1 MSTLLSD
8 VIFANRYIGDF
19 VCSIRLGRGSYSLQ
33 PVIDNHTTI
42 NDSFLVE
49 SPSDGSGQGSSI
61 DPPAEDSAA
70 GIFLFNSFVCG
81 AVARALQSAQDMLV
95 LPLSFHNFFIAFW
108 DHQQMLAEDG
118 VHLPGHVTKFL
129 PILDTAAD
137 AAIQGCTRI
146 WALAFDG
153 GASAACVAAAAT
165 MAKAPFCGR
174 YIEEVV
180 QAILFS
186 VPCPSAHC
194 KYHQVSLHAL
204 NLHASALSEMEAC
217 TKDPHLFSPEM
228 KTVCDSAT
236 IRLPVLPPPSIL
248 DREAF
253 SAAVAAAAATL
264 MQCVRDCDV
273 EGARRMGRDDGKWP
287 WRYGGNWI
295 KDCRFVLHCYG
306 LCSCA
311 HCDDLCR
318 HGVGAYSD
326 ASGQV
331 RMTLIF
337 YFCCFLDSY
346 NKS

>member
-1 MSTLLSD
+1 M
-8 VIFANRYIGDF
+8 NRYIGDF
-19 VCSIRLGRGSYSLQ
+19 VCSIRFGRGSYSIK
-33 PVIDNHTTI
+33 PVIDNHKTSS
-42 NDSFLVE
+42 DSFSVE
-49 SPSDGSGQGSSI
+49 SPGGVTAQGASI

-81 AVARALQSAQDMLV
+81 AVARALRSAQDMIV
-95 LPLSFHNFFIAFW
+95 LPVAFRNFFIVFW
-108 DHQQMLAEDG
+108 GHQQLLAEDG

-137 AAIQGCTRI
+137 ADIQGCTSI

-153 GASAACVAAAAT
+153 GAPAACAAAAAT

-180 QAILFS
+180 QTILFC
-186 VPCPSAHC
+186 VPCMSVHC
-194 KYHQVSLHAL
+194 KCQQVSLHAL
-204 NLHASALSEMEAC
+204 NLHASAVTEMEAC
-217 TKDPHLFSPEM
+217 TKDPHLFVPGM
-228 KTVCDSAT
+228 KTVCDTAT

-264 MQCVRDCDV
+264 MQGVRDCDV
-273 EGARRMGRDDGKWP
+273 EGARRMGRADGKWP

-295 KDCRFVLHCYG
+295 KDCRFVLHCDG
-306 LCSCA
+306 VCSCT
-311 HCDDLCR
+311 HCDHLCR

-331 RMTLIF
+331 MMMLF
-337 YFCCFLDSY
+337 
-346 NKS
+346 